1 MAEADSFRFTSTGAR
16 MKVGQK
22 SIIRW
27 VGKLFAKEPQR
38 SSHDTKSDLRTLDES
53 QLRQVAGG
61 SGNSTAT
68 PTKTW

>member
-1 MAEADSFRFTSTGAR
+1 MVEADLFRFTSTGAR

-38 SSHDTKSDLRTLDES
+38 SQRSLGNSLRALDEV
-53 QLRQVAGG
+53 QLRQVSGG
-61 SGNSTAT
+61 GGQSTGT
-68 PTKTW
+68 PTKGW

>member
-1 MAEADSFRFTSTGAR
+1 MVEADSFRFTSTGAR

-38 SSHDTKSDLRTLDES
+38 STSDTRSSLPTLDES
-53 QLRQVAGG
+53 QLRQVGG
-61 SGNSTAT
+61 GTGNSTAT

>member
-1 MAEADSFRFTSTGAR
+1 MVEAVSFRFTSTGAR
-16 MKVGQK
+16 MKVGQN

-38 SSHDTKSDLRTLDES
+38 STGGSRDSLRTLDDA

-61 SGNSTAT
+61 TGQSTGT
-68 PTKTW
+68 PTKGW